1 MVAFRPTEGLP
12 QPAAT
17 VPSTLVAPVSL
28 AVHAAAAY
36 DQNELAFRLSQIE
49 VGQQMTAQIQSQLG
63 GGSYLVKVA
72 DTVVQMNLPNTLQA
86 GDQVQVTLIEKNPRP
101 TFLLSSEAAPP
112 PPESSIMTLS
122 TAGKLVTSLMQ
133 LPNARAEASVS
144 ASAPLLSQAGA
155 QPAQL
160 ADALHQALGQS
171 GLFYESHLGQWLL
184 GKFSLASL
192 LNEPQ
197 ARQSS
202 QLLMPAGQEQPAATN
217 APPFQPVPAQAALA
231 VDQTGLAAVQA
242 ALTEPLV
249 TEQPAPA
256 AVQATRST
264 VAADAVAVM
273 QGAAGSTATAALTQ
287 IVQQQL
293 QVLEQNRFVWQGM
306 PWPGQSM
313 QWEIEERS
321 SQSASPGYVPGW
333 NSRLHLTLPG
343 LGAVVADLA
352 LSDGRVTIRLQ
363 ADSDNGIRRL
373 RGGQQALAEAFATA
387 GIRLDS
393 VVVQPATASG
403 SA

>member
-17 VPSTLVAPVSL
+17 VPSTLVTPVSL

-72 DTVVQMNLPNTLQA
+72 DTVVQMTLPETMQA

-133 LPNARAEASVS
+133 LPNARAEAAVS
-144 ASAPLLSQAGA
+144 ASVPLLSQPGA
-155 QPAQL
+155 APAQL
-160 ADALHQALGQS
+160 ADALRQALGQS

-192 LNEPQ
+192 QNEPQ
-197 ARQSS
+197 AQQSS
-202 QLLMPAGQEQPAATN
+202 QLLMPTGQEQSAATN
-217 APPFQPVPAQAALA
+217 APSPQPVSPQIPPAVGQA
-231 VDQTGLAAVQA
+231 GLAAVQA
-242 ALTEPLV
+242 ALTEPPGTL
-249 TEQPAPA
+249 QPAPA
-256 AVQATRST
+256 APHATPDS
-264 VAADAVAVM
+264 VADAIAVV
-273 QGAAGSTATAALTQ
+273 QGAAGSSATAALTQ

-306 PWPGQSM
+306 PWPGQHM
-313 QWEIEERS
+313 QWEIGERS
-321 SQSASPGYVPGW
+321 PQSASPEYLPGW
-333 NSRLHLTLPG
+333 NSRLSLTLPG

-352 LSDGRVTIRLQ
+352 LNNGRVTIRLQ
-363 ADSDNGIRRL
+363 ADSDGGVRRL

-393 VVVQPATASG
+393 VVVQPGTGSG